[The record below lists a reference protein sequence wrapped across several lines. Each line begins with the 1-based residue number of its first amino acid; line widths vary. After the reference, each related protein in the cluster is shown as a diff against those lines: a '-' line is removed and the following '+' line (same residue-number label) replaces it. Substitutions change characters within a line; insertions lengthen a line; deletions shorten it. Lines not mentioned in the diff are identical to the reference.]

1 MSQNLEIYEMK
12 NSFDSGYY
20 YTKMGIQHIII
31 EKRQGDFVKVVAA
44 FFDIDG
50 TLFRNSLMIQHF
62 KKLIKYEVIDPSL
75 WYNKIKPVYEEWEK
89 RYGDFE
95 HYLETL
101 AEVYIQE
108 LRGVNKSYIEFIA
121 SQVINVN
128 GDMVYKYSRDR
139 IQWHKSQG
147 HKVFFISGSPDF
159 LVSKMAEKY
168 GATEYRGT
176 VYIVDRENNFTGDI
190 IRMWDS
196 ENKQKTLD
204 EFLNVYDIDLEKSY
218 AYGDTTGDL
227 SMLRMV
233 GNPIAIN
240 PNRELLMSIRDDR
253 NLLKN
258 TVIIVERKDLIYKLK
273 ADVDILQLEN

>member
-1 MSQNLEIYEMK
+1 MRNI
-12 NSFDSGYY
+12 
-20 YTKMGIQHIII
+20 
-31 EKRQGDFVKVVAA
+31 AA

-62 KKLIKYEVIDPSL
+62 KKLIKYEVIDPSI

-101 AEVYIQE
+101 AEVYIEQ
-108 LRGVNKSYIEFIA
+108 LKGVNKSYIEFIA
-121 SQVINVN
+121 SQVINVS
-128 GDMVYKYSRDR
+128 GDMVYKYSRDQ
-139 IQWHKSQG
+139 IEWHKKQG

-168 GATEYRGT
+168 GVTECKGT
-176 VYIVDRENNFTGDI
+176 AYLVDEENNFTGEI
-190 IRMWDS
+190 IKMWNS

-204 EFLNVYDIDLEKSY
+204 EFLKRYDVDLENSY
-218 AYGDTTGDL
+218 AYGDTVGDL
-227 SMLRMV
+227 SMLKMV

-240 PNRELLMSIRDDR
+240 PNREFLLSIREDN
-253 NLLKN
+253 NLFRN
-258 TVIIVERKDLIYKLK
+258 TVVIIERKDVIYKLR
-273 ADVDILQLEN
+273 ADVEIL

>member
-1 MSQNLEIYEMK
+1 MK
-12 NSFDSGYY
+12 N
-20 YTKMGIQHIII
+20 I
-31 EKRQGDFVKVVAA
+31 AA

-62 KKLIKYEVIDPSL
+62 KKLIKYEVIDPSI

-101 AEVYIQE
+101 AEVYIEQ
-108 LRGVNKSYIEFIA
+108 LKGVNKSYIEFIA
-121 SQVINVN
+121 SQVINVS
-128 GDMVYKYSRDR
+128 GDMVYKYSRDQ
-139 IQWHKSQG
+139 IEWHKNQG

-168 GATEYRGT
+168 GVTECKGT
-176 VYIVDRENNFTGDI
+176 AYLVDEENNFTGEI
-190 IRMWDS
+190 IKMWNS

-204 EFLNVYDIDLEKSY
+204 EFLKRYDVDLENSY
-218 AYGDTTGDL
+218 AYGDTVGDL
-227 SMLRMV
+227 SMLKMV

-240 PNRELLMSIRDDR
+240 PNREFLLSIREDNDLFR
-253 NLLKN
+253 N
-258 TVIIVERKDLIYKLK
+258 TIVIIERKDVIYKLR
-273 ADVDILQLEN
+273 ADVEIL

>member
-1 MSQNLEIYEMK
+1 MK
-12 NSFDSGYY
+12 NS
-20 YTKMGIQHIII
+20 
-31 EKRQGDFVKVVAA
+31 AA

-62 KKLIKYEVIDPSL
+62 KKLIKYEVIDPSI

-101 AEVYIQE
+101 AEVYIEQ
-108 LRGVNKSYIEFIA
+108 LKGVNKSYIEFIA
-121 SQVINVN
+121 SQVINVS
-128 GDMVYKYSRDR
+128 GDMVYKYSRDQ
-139 IQWHKSQG
+139 IEWHKKQG

-168 GATEYRGT
+168 GVTECRGT
-176 VYIVDRENNFTGDI
+176 AYLVDEENNFTGEI
-190 IRMWDS
+190 IKMWNS

-204 EFLNVYDIDLEKSY
+204 EFLKRYDVDLENSY
-218 AYGDTTGDL
+218 AYGDTVGDL
-227 SMLRMV
+227 SMLKMV

-240 PNRELLMSIRDDR
+240 PNREFLLSIREDNDLFR
-253 NLLKN
+253 N
-258 TVIIVERKDLIYKLK
+258 TIVIIERKDVIYKLR
-273 ADVDILQLEN
+273 ADVEIL